1 MLIAI
6 SNDIFERERNSQR
19 CSLPQGSCFSE
30 SPLGFDWR
38 TCSSTLFLEPPTIG
52 NIRSA
57 RRCMIFY
64 NTTKKLIASDMF
76 LFICVSQCR
85 WLPVA
90 RPV

>member
-38 TCSSTLFLEPPTIG
+38 ASSSTPFLETPTIG
-52 NIRSA
+52 SIKLA
-57 RRCMIFY
+57 QLCMINY
-64 NTTKKLIASDMF
+64 NTTKKLIASF
-76 LFICVSQCR
+76 LILFMCISKCK
-85 WLPVA
+85 
-90 RPV
+90 